1 MSTLIKTTLVK
12 TTLAA
17 AVLAL
22 APVAAFAQAPNAAA
36 SKDATAAS
44 GTSQLPERPGYVG
57 GNTVETTKWTSNM
70 NEQQVRQLLKAEGYT
85 DIEGLR
91 LDSGTF
97 TVESAKLNGKKVEN
111 LKIDATNGKVLKG
124 G

>member
-1 MSTLIKTTLVK
+1 MQNNLVK
-12 TTLAA
+12 ATLLAA
-17 AVLAL
+17 ILAL
-22 APVAAFAQAPNAAA
+22 APAAGFAQAPNTTAKGNDAAA
-36 SKDATAAS
+36 T

-70 NEQQVRQLLKAEGYT
+70 NEQQVRNVLKAEGYT

-97 TVESAKLNGKKVEN
+97 IVKSAKLNGKKVEN
-111 LKIDATNGKVLKG
+111 LKIDATNGRVLNG